1 VDVRA
6 AEARA
11 REQRSSSTRRS
22 RRKQRR
28 GLDMQRKTGGDGKLA
43 LMASQQVK
51 RATELQNL
59 EVRAESNR
67 RVRECERKCFASSRL
82 GSIPQ
87 ACARARQ

>member
-22 RRKQRR
+22 RRKQWR
-28 GLDMQRKTGGDGKLA
+28 GLDMQRKTGGGGKPA

-51 RATELQNL
+51 RATELQNP

-67 RVRECERKCFASSRL
+67 RVRECERKCFASGRL
-82 GSIPQ
+82 VLIL
-87 ACARARQ
+87 